1 MDETYVPL
9 AISASVNL
17 VIIIVV
23 VVLALVGLYFLLT
36 GRRP

>member
-1 MDETYVPL
+1 MTPL